1 MGGLGEMP
9 KSQRRDTLLRS
20 ALGCCEMH
28 LFFVFF
34 SVWLV
39 DKLKLSW
46 QSTRSFSDIFDVQM
60 KFSLAAELS
69 LAATPSQ
76 SLLDP
81 S

>member
-1 MGGLGEMP
+1 
-9 KSQRRDTLLRS
+9 
-20 ALGCCEMH
+20 MH